1 MQDKYNQKYN
11 KIKRNDKNSKINVID
26 ARWNLNIDI
35 TLKQIIEE
43 G

>member
-11 KIKRNDKNSKINVID
+11 KVKKNDKNSKINVID
-26 ARWNLNIDI
+26 VRWNLNIDI